1 MVNYL
6 KTAVSTCSP
15 QVQLSC
21 SVVSLCDP
29 MDCSTPGLPVH
40 HQLPELAQ
48 TRVHRVGA
56 AIQPPYP
63 LSSIPDSLTVPAPHP
78 SSRQPKVCRNCISN
92 RCPGV
97 TGPCLG
103 GKGSKHT
110 QVHWK
115 QPLWSPQNYEPREA
129 VINPKAHLRLLRQM
143 RSSPL
148 STRSPRP
155 QVCSKK

>member
-15 QVQLSC
+15 QVQFSR

-29 MDCSTPGLPVH
+29 MDCSTPGLPVRH
-40 HQLPELAQ
+40 HLPELAQ

-63 LSSIPDSLTVPAPHP
+63 LSPDSLTVPAPHP
-78 SSRQPKVCRNCISN
+78 SSRQLKVCRNCISN
-92 RCPGV
+92 RCPGD

-110 QVHWK
+110 QVNWK

-129 VINPKAHLRLLRQM
+129 MITQKAHLCLLRQM
-143 RSSPL
+143 QSSPL
-148 STRSPRP
+148 STSSPRP
-155 QVCSKK
+155 QVCSKN